1 MPAELVYKTGIKKK
15 KGKLYFIDQDG
26 DICEGPMCG
35 IIQRNPTK
43 YQGGEKILKLGIKRE
58 SGYLYFVGKD
68 GSVYR
73 DPLKEN

>member
-1 MPAELVYKTGIKKK
+1 MSNQLVQKTDLKRK
-15 KGKLYFIDQDG
+15 KGKLYYIDLEG

-58 SGYLYFVGKD
+58 SGYLYLVGKD
-68 GSVYR
+68 GNIYR
-73 DPLKEN
+73 EGK

>member
-1 MPAELVYKTGIKKK
+1 MSNQLVQKTDLKRK
-15 KGKLYFIDQDG
+15 KGKLYYIDLEG

-58 SGYLYFVGKD
+58 SGYLYLVGKD
-68 GSVYR
+68 GNIYR
-73 DPLKEN
+73 EEK

>member
-1 MPAELVYKTGIKKK
+1 MSNELVQKTDLKRK
-15 KGKLYFIDQDG
+15 KGKLYYIDLEG

-68 GSVYR
+68 GNIYR
-73 DPLKEN
+73 EEK

>member
-1 MPAELVYKTGIKKK
+1 MAQELVKKTDLNRK
-15 KGKLYFIDQDG
+15 KGKIYYIDLDG

-58 SGYLYFVGKD
+58 SGYLYLVGKD
-68 GSVYR
+68 GNIYR
-73 DPLKEN
+73 ERN

>member
-1 MPAELVYKTGIKKK
+1 MAQELVKKTDLNRK
-15 KGKLYFIDQDG
+15 KGKIYYIDLDG

-58 SGYLYFVGKD
+58 SGYLYLVGKD
-68 GSVYR
+68 GNIYR
-73 DPLKEN
+73 EEK

>member
-1 MPAELVYKTGIKKK
+1 MSNELVQKTDLKRK
-15 KGKLYFIDQDG
+15 KGKLYYIDLEG
-26 DICEGPMCG
+26 DICEGSMCG

-68 GSVYR
+68 GNIYR
-73 DPLKEN
+73 EGK

>member
-1 MPAELVYKTGIKKK
+1 MSNELVQKTDLKRK
-15 KGKLYFIDQDG
+15 KGKLYYIDLEG

-43 YQGGEKILKLGIKRE
+43 YQGAEKILELGIKRE

-68 GSVYR
+68 GNIYR
-73 DPLKEN
+73 ERK

>member
-1 MPAELVYKTGIKKK
+1 MSNELVQKTDLKRK
-15 KGKLYFIDQDG
+15 KGKLYYIDLEG

-58 SGYLYFVGKD
+58 SGYLYLVGKD

-73 DPLKEN
+73 NPLKEN

>member
-1 MPAELVYKTGIKKK
+1 MSNELVQKTDLKRK
-15 KGKLYFIDQDG
+15 KGKLYYIDLEG

-58 SGYLYFVGKD
+58 SGYLYLVGKD
-68 GSVYR
+68 GNIYR
-73 DPLKEN
+73 EGK

>member
-1 MPAELVYKTGIKKK
+1 MSKELVQKTGLKRK
-15 KGKLYFIDQDG
+15 KGKLYFIDLDG

-68 GSVYR
+68 GNIYR
-73 DPLKEN
+73 EGK

>member
-1 MPAELVYKTGIKKK
+1 MAQELVQKTDLKRK
-15 KGKLYFIDQDG
+15 KGKLYYIDLEG

-58 SGYLYFVGKD
+58 SGYLYLVGKD
-68 GSVYR
+68 GNIYR
-73 DPLKEN
+73 EEK

>member
-1 MPAELVYKTGIKKK
+1 MAQELVKKTDLNRK
-15 KGKLYFIDQDG
+15 KGKIYYIDLDG

-58 SGYLYFVGKD
+58 SGYLYLVGKD
-68 GSVYR
+68 GNIYR
-73 DPLKEN
+73 ERK

>member
-1 MPAELVYKTGIKKK
+1 MSNELVQKTDLKRK
-15 KGKLYFIDQDG
+15 KGKLYYIDLEG

-43 YQGGEKILKLGIKRE
+43 YQGAEKILKLGIRRE

-68 GSVYR
+68 GDVYR
-73 DPLKEN
+73 NQIKEK

>member
-1 MPAELVYKTGIKKK
+1 MSNELVQKTDLKRK
-15 KGKLYFIDQDG
+15 KGKLYYIDLEG

-68 GSVYR
+68 GNIYR
-73 DPLKEN
+73 EGK

>member
-1 MPAELVYKTGIKKK
+1 MSKELVQKTGLKRK
-15 KGKLYFIDQDG
+15 KGKLYFIDLDG

-58 SGYLYFVGKD
+58 SGYLYLVGKD
-68 GSVYR
+68 GNIYR
-73 DPLKEN
+73 ERK

>member
-1 MPAELVYKTGIKKK
+1 MSNELVQKTDLKRK
-15 KGKLYFIDQDG
+15 KGKLYYIDLEG

-58 SGYLYFVGKD
+58 SGYLYLVGKD
-68 GSVYR
+68 GNIYR
-73 DPLKEN
+73 EEK

>member
-1 MPAELVYKTGIKKK
+1 MSNELVQKTDLKRK
-15 KGKLYFIDQDG
+15 KGKLYFIDKDG

-58 SGYLYFVGKD
+58 SGYLYLVGKD
-68 GSVYR
+68 GNIYR
-73 DPLKEN
+73 EEK

>member
-1 MPAELVYKTGIKKK
+1 MSKELVQKTGLKRK
-15 KGKLYFIDQDG
+15 KGKLYFIDLDG

-58 SGYLYFVGKD
+58 SGYLYLVGKD
-68 GSVYR
+68 GNIYR
-73 DPLKEN
+73 EEK

>member
-1 MPAELVYKTGIKKK
+1 MAQELVKKTDLNRK
-15 KGKLYFIDQDG
+15 KGKIYFIDQDG

-58 SGYLYFVGKD
+58 SGYLYLVGKD
-68 GSVYR
+68 GNIYR
-73 DPLKEN
+73 EGK

>member
-1 MPAELVYKTGIKKK
+1 MSNELVQKTDLKRK
-15 KGKLYFIDQDG
+15 KGKLYYIDLEG

-58 SGYLYFVGKD
+58 SGYLYLVGKD
-68 GSVYR
+68 GNIYR
-73 DPLKEN
+73 ERK